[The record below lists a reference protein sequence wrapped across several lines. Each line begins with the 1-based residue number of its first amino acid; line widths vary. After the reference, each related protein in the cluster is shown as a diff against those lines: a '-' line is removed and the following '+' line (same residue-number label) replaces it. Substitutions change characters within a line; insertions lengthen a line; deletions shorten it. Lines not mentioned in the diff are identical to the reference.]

1 VVVSGGFVDSLSV
14 LIFSAIPRPVI
25 ASEIGGLRETVG
37 DAGLMC
43 QPGSSEDL
51 ARCMR
56 EVLHDRALL
65 PALGRK
71 GRERARSLFLR
82 ERMIAEHAHIY
93 RSLEQTP

>member
-1 VVVSGGFVDSLSV
+1 MPSV
-14 LIFSAIPRPVI
+14 WEETAGLAAMEHMMRGRLVI

-43 QPGSSEDL
+43 QPGSAEDL

-56 EVLHDRALL
+56 DVLRDRALL
-65 PALGRK
+65 RALGRK

-93 RSLEQTP
+93 RSLD